1 MKRIRCLAGI
11 CLLAAL
17 LGPWQMEAA
26 AEEQPVSQGAAASSA
41 SGVITYED
49 LETLVKAYC
58 PQVQMERI
66 QYESRINRYEA
77 AREEIMETRRLLRE
91 EASDMEKSGDQDGAD
106 HYYAQAKTLEEAA
119 KEIDKQL
126 RSARGS
132 TSTMSYRKMEDT
144 MLWTAQSLAGT
155 YNSLKLEQAAAAA
168 YSDWQQSLYEKKLAL
183 SSSGG
188 VSPRE
193 AEEALK
199 AAQAADNKVHKIFSE
214 MERVK
219 RELFMVTGYG
229 PDAGLGIG
237 FLPQPDE
244 GRMALM
250 DPKQDKQ
257 TALGNNYNL
266 REQRSGSFTGTNK
279 ELHSRQR
286 AIHESEESM
295 FGQLETLYQD
305 VTAARGIWTASH
317 AGGSSAGAAWDA
329 ACHKMELGMLSRQE
343 YLEARYLWLE
353 EMAVKGKADIRFQLS
368 MDTYD
373 WAKKGLMG
381 DL

>member
-1 MKRIRCLAGI
+1 MKRIGCLAGI

-144 MLWTAQSLAGT
+144 HAVDSSEPRRHLQQLKAG
-155 YNSLKLEQAAAAA
+155 AG
-168 YSDWQQSLYEKKLAL
+168 
-183 SSSGG
+183 SSGG
-188 VSPRE
+188 LQR
-193 AEEALK
+193 L
-199 AAQAADNKVHKIFSE
+199 AAV
-214 MERVK
+214 
-219 RELFMVTGYG
+219 
-229 PDAGLGIG
+229 P
-237 FLPQPDE
+237 
-244 GRMALM
+244 
-250 DPKQDKQ
+250 
-257 TALGNNYNL
+257 L
-266 REQRSGSFTGTNK
+266 REKAGPLLIRRRFSQRGRGGSEGCPG
-279 ELHSRQR
+279 SRQQ
-286 AIHESEESM
+286 
-295 FGQLETLYQD
+295 GT
-305 VTAARGIWTASH
+305 
-317 AGGSSAGAAWDA
+317 
-329 ACHKMELGMLSRQE
+329 
-343 YLEARYLWLE
+343 
-353 EMAVKGKADIRFQLS
+353 
-368 MDTYD
+368 
-373 WAKKGLMG
+373 
-381 DL
+381 